1 MQYNLCVAPLQVED
15 GTWRIVIFGGS
26 RDVVSRCDQPFNSR
40 EEAIA
45 AIKGLED
52 IRLTPFG
59 GFLEKS

>member
-15 GTWRIVIFGGS
+15 GTWRIVIFGSSKNIIS
-26 RDVVSRCDQPFNSR
+26 RYDQPFKSR
-40 EEAIA
+40 EEAVA
-45 AIKGLED
+45 AIKSLED